1 MSEKNAGMN
10 IKIETID
17 PCKKKFRIEIP
28 AERVSQEVQLAYER
42 LSLTANVPGFR
53 QGKATR
59 KVLELHFGSG
69 VKEDIKER
77 LVGESFAEALKEKK
91 VKPAINPTINIKE
104 LPLAGGEPFRYEVEV
119 EVWPEFHLG
128 GYSGIKAVRKKA
140 AVKDEEVEHYIAML
154 LDQHAEFLPVEDRPL
169 AAGDF
174 ALLDYSG
181 AVEGKIFDERKGL
194 WLEMNT
200 GSFLPGFCDKMNG
213 MRPEET
219 RSFTLTLPPDV
230 AQENLRG
237 KEASFTVILREI
249 KQKKP
254 PALTDD
260 FCRELGDYTN
270 QDELRAAIRA
280 DLLKYAEAREHRSV
294 VEQINN
300 YLLEHHKVP
309 LPQTRVS
316 AEAASIA
323 EKTAARLLGQGVNKE
338 EILERKEELMAA
350 SRKEAE
356 KNLTLSCI
364 YDEIAKREKITV
376 SAEEREE
383 RIRQIAVRLK
393 REPQQIKV
401 SLEKEG
407 RMGALEEE
415 IKMEKVTA
423 FLVGRARIKES
434 KE

>member
-1 MSEKNAGMN
+1 MN

-17 PCKKKFRIEIP
+17 PCKKRFRIEIP
-28 AERVSQEVQLAYER
+28 AERVNQEIQLAYER
-42 LSLTANVPGFR
+42 LSRTANVPGFR
-53 QGKATR
+53 QGKAPR
-59 KVLELHFGSG
+59 KILELHFGSG

-77 LVGESFAEALKEKK
+77 LVGEYFAEALKEKQ
-91 VKPAINPTINIKE
+91 VEPAVNPTINVKE
-104 LPLAGGEPFRYEVEV
+104 LPLAAGETFRYEVEV

-128 GYSGIKAVRKKA
+128 GYSGIKAVKKKA
-140 AVKDEEVEHYIAML
+140 AVNDEEVEHHIAML

-200 GSFLPGFCDKMNG
+200 GSSPPGFCNKMNG
-213 MRPEET
+213 MVPEET
-219 RSFTLTLPPDV
+219 RSFTLTLPADV
-230 AQENLRG
+230 GQENLRG
-237 KEASFTVILREI
+237 KEALFTVTLREI
-249 KQKKP
+249 KQKKL
-254 PALTDD
+254 PALSDD
-260 FCRELGDYTN
+260 FCKELGDYTN

-316 AEAASIA
+316 AETATIA
-323 EKTAARLLGQGVNKE
+323 EKTAARLLGQGVKKE
-338 EILERKEELMAA
+338 AILERREELMAA

-356 KNLTLSCI
+356 KSLTLSCI
-364 YDEIAKREKITV
+364 YDEIARREKISV
-376 SAEEREE
+376 SPEEREQ
-383 RIRQIAVRLK
+383 RIRQIAAMLK
-393 REPQQIKV
+393 REPQQVKV

-407 RMGALEEE
+407 GTSVLEEE

-434 KE
+434 RE

>member
-10 IKIETID
+10 ITIETID

-28 AERVSQEVQLAYER
+28 AERVSQEVQRAYER
-42 LSLTANVPGFR
+42 LSLTATVPGFR

-77 LVGESFAEALKEKK
+77 LVEESFAEALKEKK
-91 VKPAINPTINIKE
+91 VEPAINPTINIKE

-140 AVKDEEVEHYIAML
+140 AVKDEEVEHYIATL
-154 LDQHAEFLPVEDRPL
+154 LDQRAEFLPVEDRPL

-200 GSFLPGFCDKMNG
+200 GSFLPGFCDQMNG

-219 RSFTLTLPPDV
+219 RTFTLALPPDV

-237 KEASFTVILREI
+237 KEALFTVTLREI

-254 PALTDD
+254 PVLTDD
-260 FCRELGDYTN
+260 FCKELGDYTN
-270 QDELRAAIRA
+270 QDELRASIRA
-280 DLLKYAEAREHRSV
+280 DLLKYAEAREHRSI
-294 VEQINN
+294 VEQINT
-300 YLLEHHKVP
+300 YLLERHTVP

-323 EKTAARLLGQGVNKE
+323 EKTAARLLGQGVEKE
-338 EILERKEELMAA
+338 EILTRREELMAA
-350 SRKEAE
+350 TRKEAE

-364 YDEIAKREKITV
+364 YDEIAKREKIAV

-383 RIRQIAVRLK
+383 RIRQIAGRLK

-423 FLVGRARIKES
+423 LLVERARIKEV

>member
-1 MSEKNAGMN
+1 MD

-17 PCKKKFRIEIP
+17 PCKKRFKIEIP
-28 AERVSQEVQLAYER
+28 AERVNQEIQLAYER
-42 LSLTANVPGFR
+42 LSRTANVPGFR
-53 QGKATR
+53 QGKAPR
-59 KVLELHFGSG
+59 KILELHFGSG

-77 LVGESFAEALKEKK
+77 LVGESFAEALKEKQ
-91 VKPAINPTINIKE
+91 VEPAVNPTINVKE
-104 LPLAGGEPFRYEVEV
+104 LPLTEGETFRYEVEV

-128 GYSGIKAVRKKA
+128 GYTGIKAVKKKA

-181 AVEGKIFDERKGL
+181 TVEGKIFDERKGL
-194 WLEMNT
+194 WLEMKT

-213 MRPEET
+213 MVSEET
-219 RSFTLTLPPDV
+219 RSFTLTLPADV
-230 AQENLRG
+230 DQEHLRG
-237 KEASFTVILREI
+237 KEALFTVTLRQI
-249 KQKKP
+249 NQKKL
-254 PALTDD
+254 PALSDD
-260 FCRELGDYTN
+260 FCKELGNYTN

-280 DLLKYAEAREHRSV
+280 DLLKYAEAQEHRSV

-300 YLLEHHKVP
+300 YLLGHHRMP
-309 LPQTRVS
+309 LPQRRVS

-323 EKTAARLLGQGVNKE
+323 EKTAARLLGQGVKKE
-338 EILERKEELMAA
+338 AILERREELIAA

-356 KNLTLSCI
+356 KSLTLSCI
-364 YDEIAKREKITV
+364 YDEIARREKIAV
-376 SAEEREE
+376 SPEEREE
-383 RIRQIAVRLK
+383 RIRQIAVMLK
-393 REPQQIKV
+393 REPQQIEV
-401 SLEKEG
+401 SLEKDG
-407 RMGALEEE
+407 RTGALEEE

-423 FLVGRARIKES
+423 FLVERARIRES

>member
-1 MSEKNAGMN
+1 MN

-17 PCKKKFRIEIP
+17 PCKKRFRIEIP
-28 AERVSQEVQLAYER
+28 AERVNQEIQLAYER
-42 LSLTANVPGFR
+42 LSRTANVPGFR
-53 QGKATR
+53 QGKAPR
-59 KVLELHFGSG
+59 KILELHFGSG

-77 LVGESFAEALKEKK
+77 LVGEYFAEALKEKQ
-91 VKPAINPTINIKE
+91 VEPAVNPTINVKE
-104 LPLAGGEPFRYEVEV
+104 LPLAAGETFRYEVEV

-128 GYSGIKAVRKKA
+128 GYSGIKAVKKKA
-140 AVKDEEVEHYIAML
+140 AVKDEEVEHHIAML

-200 GSFLPGFCDKMNG
+200 GSFPPGFCNKMNG
-213 MRPEET
+213 MVPEET
-219 RSFTLTLPPDV
+219 RSFTLTLPADV
-230 AQENLRG
+230 GQENLRR
-237 KEASFTVILREI
+237 KEALFTVTLREI
-249 KQKKP
+249 KQKKL
-254 PALTDD
+254 PALSDD
-260 FCRELGDYTN
+260 FCKELGDYTN

-316 AEAASIA
+316 AETATIA
-323 EKTAARLLGQGVNKE
+323 EKTAARLLGQGVKKE
-338 EILERKEELMAA
+338 AILERREELMAA

-356 KNLTLSCI
+356 KSLTLSCI
-364 YDEIAKREKITV
+364 YDEIARREKISV
-376 SAEEREE
+376 SPEEREQ
-383 RIRQIAVRLK
+383 RIRRIAAMLK
-393 REPQQIKV
+393 REPQQVKV

-407 RMGALEEE
+407 GTSVLEEE

-434 KE
+434 RE